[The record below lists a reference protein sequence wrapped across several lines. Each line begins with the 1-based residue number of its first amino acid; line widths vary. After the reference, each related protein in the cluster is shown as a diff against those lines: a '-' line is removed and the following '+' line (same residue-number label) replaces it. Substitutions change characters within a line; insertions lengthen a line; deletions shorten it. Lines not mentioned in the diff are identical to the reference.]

1 MKLLKNF
8 KIIGLIIFGIFSCT
22 SEEHYVEIINDDF
35 SEEVL
40 SATDQEIL
48 ALSLTLP
55 INYFNYANVELP
67 NFFLDNDL
75 IREDN
80 TPNNNQITNEGA
92 TLGRVLFYDK
102 KLSLNNVVSCAS
114 CHDQSKGFS
123 DDVALSVGFNGELT
137 VRNSMGLANAKFYR
151 NGRFFW
157 DERAN
162 TLENQ
167 VLLPIQDHI
176 EMGMTLTDLEIKLA
190 NEDYYKVLFRN
201 AFNDAEITA
210 GRISLSLSQ
219 FVRSMVSFESKFDEG
234 LSQANN
240 VRDNF
245 TNYTSSENLGKNL
258 FFSNRTNCAE
268 CHVTNA
274 FVGDRARNNG
284 LDAILIDFG
293 VGNIT
298 GNNNQ
303 NGEFKVPSLRN
314 IELTAP
320 YMHDGRFETLREVI
334 EHYNSGIQNS
344 ATLDN
349 RLRVGGGNVRQLN
362 LSNQEKEALVDF
374 LITLTDNNFIADE
387 KFSNPFKNEE

>member
-137 VRNSMGLANAKFYR
+137 VKRIWLAK
-151 NGRFFW
+151 G
-157 DERAN
+157 
-162 TLENQ
+162 
-167 VLLPIQDHI
+167 
-176 EMGMTLTDLEIKLA
+176 
-190 NEDYYKVLFRN
+190 KVF
-201 AFNDAEITA
+201 
-210 GRISLSLSQ
+210 
-219 FVRSMVSFESKFDEG
+219 
-234 LSQANN
+234 
-240 VRDNF
+240 
-245 TNYTSSENLGKNL
+245 
-258 FFSNRTNCAE
+258 
-268 CHVTNA
+268 
-274 FVGDRARNNG
+274 
-284 LDAILIDFG
+284 
-293 VGNIT
+293 
-298 GNNNQ
+298 
-303 NGEFKVPSLRN
+303 
-314 IELTAP
+314 
-320 YMHDGRFETLREVI
+320 
-334 EHYNSGIQNS
+334 
-344 ATLDN
+344 
-349 RLRVGGGNVRQLN
+349 LN
-362 LSNQEKEALVDF
+362 PE
-374 LITLTDNNFIADE
+374 
-387 KFSNPFKNEE
+387 NEEFSPIEVTEETDFDIWGVVTYVIHKV